1 MRILL
6 LTHSFNSLTQR
17 LFAELKADGHDLSVE
32 FDIADRV
39 AEEAV
44 ALFRPDLILAPFLKR
59 AVPASIWSRD
69 LTLIVH
75 PGIVG
80 DRGPSA
86 LDWAIMNG
94 ETEWGVTVLQAEA
107 EMDAGPV
114 WASVTFPMREA
125 TKASLYR
132 NEMTAAALQAVRS
145 AIQHVPDWRAGQ
157 WAPTPLAQILES
169 AARWASLGRDAIP
182 QSVRSIPMSL
192 SDAPPCPDFV
202 PPYGPGQSGTNPNT
216 QDNETSSSPA
226 HSSPLRALFRAEAS
240 ATRPTK
246 RETAT
251 GGGGLAPEQ
260 ATLGIERPPMKQ
272 SSRAI
277 DWTNDS
283 TKTILKKLRA
293 ADGFPG
299 VADTLCGTPCHLF
312 DAHEAASG
320 ELRPAAPGTIIAR
333 RDSALLRATTDG
345 AVWIGHVKR
354 SDHDHPFKLPATV
367 AFAAEAAALPEL
379 TIPLHRDAT
388 DTRWSELRYRESP
401 DGAVGFLAFDF
412 YNGAMATDQC
422 CRLTAAIRFAAS
434 RPTRVLVL
442 EGGRDFWS
450 NGIHLNSIEA
460 AASPADES
468 WANINA
474 MNDVCLALLT
484 LTDRLTV
491 AALRGNAGAG
501 GCFLALAADLVWAR
515 DGIVLN
521 PHYKNMGNLYGSE
534 YWTYL
539 LPRRAG
545 ADAAQRI
552 MANRLPLL
560 AHDARAAG
568 LIDATFSSDLPSF
581 ESEVARHAAALA
593 ADPAFLDRIAAK
605 AARRAADEAEKPL
618 AAYRDEELAVMRRNF
633 YGFDPSYHVA
643 RYHFVMKSPH
653 SWTPR
658 HLARHREIG

>member
-17 LFAELKADGHDLSVE
+17 LFAELTADGHELSVE

-44 ALFRPDLILAPFLKR
+44 DLFQPDLILAPFLKR
-59 AVPASIWSRD
+59 AVPESIWSRH

-86 LDWAIMNG
+86 LDWAITHN
-94 ETEWGVTVLQAEA
+94 EPEWGVTVLQAEA

-114 WASVTFPMREA
+114 WASVRFPMRDA

-132 NEMTAAALQAVRS
+132 NEVSAAALQAVRT
-145 AIQHVPDWRAGQ
+145 AIQHVSDWHAKS
-157 WAPTPLAQILES
+157 WTPTPLANLL
-169 AARWASLGRDAIP
+169 AHP
-182 QSVRSIPMSL
+182 
-192 SDAPPCPDFV
+192 
-202 PPYGPGQSGTNPNT
+202 
-216 QDNETSSSPA
+216 SSP
-226 HSSPLRALFRAEAS
+226 HDGSLLRAMSRAEAS

-246 RETAT
+246 RETSP

-260 ATLGIERPPMKQ
+260 TSFGIERPLMKQ
-272 SSRAI
+272 SDRKI
-277 DWTNDS
+277 DWSHDS
-283 TKTILKKLRA
+283 TQTILQKLRA

-299 VADTLCGTPCHLF
+299 VADSLFGIPCHLF
-312 DAHEAASG
+312 DAHPATQE
-320 ELRPAAPGTIIAR
+320 ELRPVPPGDPIAR
-333 RDSALLRATTDG
+333 RDNAILRATRDG
-345 AVWIGHVKR
+345 AVWIGQVKR
-354 SDHDHPFKLPATV
+354 ADSEHPFKLPATV
-367 AFAAEAAALPEL
+367 AFAAQAEALPEL
-379 TIPLHRDAT
+379 QVPLMREQT
-388 DTRWSELRYRESP
+388 DRRWSELRYRESP
-401 DGAVGFLAFDF
+401 DCTTGFLAFDF

-422 CRLTAAIRFAAS
+422 QRLAAAIEYARS

-450 NGIHLNSIEA
+450 NGIHLNRIEA

-515 DGIVLN
+515 DGVILN
-521 PHYKNMGNLYGSE
+521 PHYKNMGNLFGSE

-539 LPRRAG
+539 LPRRVGLNACR
-545 ADAAQRI
+545 RI
-552 MANRLPLL
+552 MGNRLPLL
-560 AHDARAAG
+560 AREAQAGG
-568 LIDATFSSDLPSF
+568 LIDVCLGADFDDF
-581 ESEVARHAAALA
+581 ETEVAHRAAKLA
-593 ADPAFLDRIAAK
+593 ADPVLDIRIADKTAS
-605 AARRAADEAEKPL
+605 RAADEAQKPL
-618 AAYRDEELAVMRRNF
+618 AAFREEELAAMRRNF

-643 RYHFVMKSPH
+643 RYHFVMKSPQ

-658 HLARHREIG
+658 HLARHRDLGWQAPAPQVA

>member
-17 LFAELKADGHDLSVE
+17 LFAELTADGHELSVE
-32 FDIADRV
+32 LDIADRV

-44 ALFRPDLILAPFLKR
+44 ELFRPDLILAPFLKR
-59 AVPASIWSRD
+59 AVPESIWSRH

-86 LDWAIMNG
+86 LDWAITNG
-94 ETEWGVTVLQAEA
+94 EGEWGVTVLQAEA

-114 WASVTFPMREA
+114 WASVRFPMCAA

-132 NEMTAAALQAVRS
+132 NEVTAAALQAVRS
-145 AIQHVPDWRAGQ
+145 AIQNVPRWREGQ
-157 WAPTPLAQILES
+157 WTPTPLADILEHAAS
-169 AARWASLGRDAIP
+169 ATTRNAEHNAS
-182 QSVRSIPMSL
+182 S
-192 SDAPPCPDFV
+192 F
-202 PPYGPGQSGTNPNT
+202 
-216 QDNETSSSPA
+216 SPE
-226 HSSPLRALFRAEAS
+226 HGSPLRAVFRAEAS
-240 ATRPTK
+240 ATRPTR
-246 RETAT
+246 RETAP
-251 GGGGLAPEQ
+251 GGGGLAAQ
-260 ATLGIERPPMKQ
+260 QTRFGTERPLMKQ
-272 SSRAI
+272 SDRKI
-277 DWTNDS
+277 DWTHDS
-283 TKTILKKLRA
+283 TATILQKLRA

-299 VADTLCGTPCHLF
+299 VTDTLFGTPCHLF
-312 DAHEAASG
+312 DAHPATPE
-320 ELRPAAPGTIIAR
+320 ELRPAQPGEIIAR
-333 RDSALLRATTDG
+333 RHNALLRVTIDG

-354 SDHDHPFKLPATV
+354 ADHAHPFKLPATT
-367 AFAAEAAALPEL
+367 AFAAEAEALPEL
-379 TIPLHRDAT
+379 PIPLHRDAA
-388 DTRWSELRYRESP
+388 DPRWSELRYRESP
-401 DGAVGFLAFDF
+401 DGSIGFLAFDF

-422 CRLTAAIRFAAS
+422 QRLTAAIRFAAS

-450 NGIHLNSIEA
+450 NGIHLNRIEA

-501 GCFLALAADLVWAR
+501 GCFLALAADYVWAR
-515 DGIVLN
+515 DGIVMN
-521 PHYKNMGNLYGSE
+521 PHYKNMGNLFGSE

-539 LPRRAG
+539 LPRRVGPEAG
-545 ADAAQRI
+545 HRI

-560 AHDARAAG
+560 TRDARAAG
-568 LIDATFSSDLPSF
+568 LVDASFSADLATF
-581 ESEVARHAAALA
+581 ETEIARHAAALA
-593 ADPAFLDRIAAK
+593 ADPALTARIAEK

-618 AAYRDEELAVMRRNF
+618 AAYREEELAAMRRNF

-643 RYHFVMKSPH
+643 RYHFVMKSPQ

-658 HLARHREIG
+658 HLARHRDLGWRVPGEAEAA

>member
-17 LFAELKADGHDLSVE
+17 LFAELRADGHELSVE

-39 AEEAV
+39 SEEAV

-59 AVPASIWSRD
+59 AVPESIWSRH

-114 WASVTFPMREA
+114 WASVGFPMREG

-132 NEMTAAALQAVRS
+132 NEVTAAALRAVRM
-145 AIQHVPDWRAGQ
+145 AIQDIPAWRAGT
-157 WAPTPLAQILES
+157 WSPTPLAELLDGAIHAGREEPTAEVRNR
-169 AARWASLGRDAIP
+169 AATPTLRARPNADMAGYAAL
-182 QSVRSIPMSL
+182 L
-192 SDAPPCPDFV
+192 
-202 PPYGPGQSGTNPNT
+202 PPYAPRS
-216 QDNETSSSPA
+216 A
-226 HSSPLRALFRAEAS
+226 HSASGIARPLI
-240 ATRPTK
+240 K
-246 RETAT
+246 
-251 GGGGLAPEQ
+251 Q
-260 ATLGIERPPMKQ
+260 ADRQ
-272 SSRAI
+272 I
-277 DWTNDS
+277 DWTRDS
-283 TKTILKKLRA
+283 TQTILQKLRA

-299 VADTLCGTPCHLF
+299 VADALFGVPCQLF
-312 DAHEAASG
+312 DAHPATLDESG
-320 ELRPAAPGTIIAR
+320 PAAPGDVIAR
-333 RDSALLRATTDG
+333 RDNALLRATTDG
-345 AVWIGHVKR
+345 AIWIGHVKR
-354 SDHDHPFKLPATV
+354 AGHDHPFKLPATI
-367 AFAAEAAALPEL
+367 AFAAESAALPEL
-379 TIPLHRDAT
+379 AVPLHRDAT

-401 DGAVGFLAFDF
+401 DGTTGFLAFDF

-422 CRLTAAIRFAAS
+422 ERLTAAIAYARS

-450 NGIHLNSIEA
+450 NGIHLNRIEA

-468 WANINA
+468 RANINA

-521 PHYKNMGNLYGSE
+521 PHYKNMGNLFGSE
-534 YWTYL
+534 YWSYL
-539 LPRRAG
+539 LPRRVGPDAG
-545 ADAAQRI
+545 RRI

-560 AHDARAAG
+560 ARNARAAE
-568 LIDATFSSDLPSF
+568 LIDATLSADLPTF
-581 ESEVARHAAALA
+581 ETEVARHAAALA
-593 ADPAFLDRIAAK
+593 AAPALIERIAAK
-605 AARRAADEAEKPL
+605 VARRAADEAAKPL
-618 AAYRDEELAVMRRNF
+618 AAYRDEELAAMRRNF

-643 RYHFVMKSPH
+643 RYHFVMKSPQ

-658 HLARHREIG
+658 HLARHRELGWRVPAEAEAG

>member
-17 LFAELKADGHDLSVE
+17 LFAELKADGHELSVE

-44 ALFRPDLILAPFLKR
+44 ALFRPELILAPFLKR
-59 AVPASIWSRD
+59 AVPASIWSRH

-114 WASVTFPMREA
+114 WASVTFPMRDA

-132 NEMTAAALQAVRS
+132 NEVTAAALQAVRT
-145 AIQHVPDWRAGQ
+145 ALERVQDWRAGE
-157 WAPTPLAQILES
+157 WAPTPLAQILEK
-169 AARWASLGRDAIP
+169 AK
-182 QSVRSIPMSL
+182 
-192 SDAPPCPDFV
+192 
-202 PPYGPGQSGTNPNT
+202 QSGTTENV
-216 QDNETSSSPA
+216 QDNETPSIPA
-226 HSSPLRALFRAEAS
+226 HGSPLRALFRAEAS

-246 RETAT
+246 RETAP
-251 GGGGLAPEQ
+251 GGGGLVPDQ
-260 ATLGIERPPMKQ
+260 AQVGIERPLMKQ
-272 SSRAI
+272 RDRAI
-277 DWTNDS
+277 DWPNDTTN
-283 TKTILKKLRA
+283 TILKKLRA

-299 VADTLCGTPCHLF
+299 VADALFGTPCHLF
-312 DAHEAASG
+312 DAHPATPD
-320 ELRPAAPGTIIAR
+320 ELRPAEPGEVIAR
-333 RDSALLRATTDG
+333 RDGALLRATPDG

-354 SDHDHPFKLPATV
+354 PDHDHPFKLPATV
-367 AFAAEAAALPEL
+367 AFALEAAALPEL
-379 TIPLHRDAT
+379 AIPLMRAAADP
-388 DTRWSELRYRESP
+388 RWSELRYRESP
-401 DGAVGFLAFDF
+401 DGAIGFLAFDF

-422 CRLTAAIRFAAS
+422 RRLAGAIRFAAS

-450 NGIHLNSIEA
+450 NGIHLNRIEA

-474 MNDVCLALLT
+474 MNDACLALLT

-501 GCFLALAADLVWAR
+501 GCFLALAADYVWAR

-521 PHYKNMGNLYGSE
+521 PHYKNMGNLFGSE
-534 YWTYL
+534 YWSYL
-539 LPRRAG
+539 LPRRVGPEAG
-545 ADAAQRI
+545 RRI
-552 MANRLPLL
+552 MANRLPLR
-560 AHDARAAG
+560 ARAARAAG
-568 LIDATFSSDLPSF
+568 LIDATFSPDLPSF
-581 ESEVARHAAALA
+581 ESEVARHAAALT

-605 AARRAADEAEKPL
+605 TARRAADEAEKPL
-618 AAYRDEELAVMRRNF
+618 AAYRDEELAAMRRNF

-658 HLARHREIG
+658 HLARHREIGWQMSVAADVA

>member
-17 LFAELKADGHDLSVE
+17 LFAELKADGHELSVE

-59 AVPASIWSRD
+59 AVPESIWSRH

-94 ETEWGVTVLQAEA
+94 EGEWGVTVLQAEA

-114 WASVTFPMREA
+114 WASVTFPMRDG

-132 NEMTAAALQAVRS
+132 NEVTAAALQAVRT
-145 AIQHVPDWRAGQ
+145 AIENIPEWRIDK

-169 AARWASLGRDAIP
+169 AASAAK
-182 QSVRSIPMSL
+182 QN
-192 SDAPPCPDFV
+192 A
-202 PPYGPGQSGTNPNT
+202 
-216 QDNETSSSPA
+216 QDNEPSSSPA
-226 HSSPLRALFRAEAS
+226 HGSPLRAVFRAEAS
-240 ATRPTK
+240 ATRSTK
-246 RETAT
+246 RETAP

-260 ATLGIERPPMKQ
+260 VTVGVERPLMKQ
-272 SSRAI
+272 SNRAI
-277 DWTNDS
+277 DWTND
-283 TKTILKKLRA
+283 TTETVLQKLRA

-299 VADTLCGTPCHLF
+299 VSDSLFGTPCQLF
-312 DAHEAASG
+312 DAHEATPDELGPAIPG
-320 ELRPAAPGTIIAR
+320 EVMAR
-333 RDSALLRATTDG
+333 RDSALLRATIDG

-354 SDHDHPFKLPATV
+354 ADHDHPFKLPATV
-367 AFAAEAAALPEL
+367 AFATEAAALPEL
-379 TIPLHRDAT
+379 EIPLMRDAT
-388 DTRWSELRYRESP
+388 DPRWSELRYRESA
-401 DGAVGFLAFDF
+401 DGTTGFLAFDF
-412 YNGAMATDQC
+412 YNGAMATEQC
-422 CRLTAAIRFAAS
+422 ERLTAAIRFAAT

-450 NGIHLNSIEA
+450 NGIHLNRIEA
-460 AASPADES
+460 APSPADES

-515 DGIVLN
+515 DGIIMN

-534 YWTYL
+534 YWSYL
-539 LPRRAG
+539 LPRRVG
-545 ADAAQRI
+545 IETGRQI

-560 AHDARAAG
+560 ARDAKNAG
-568 LIDATFSSDLPSF
+568 LIDDTFGADLAGF
-581 ESEVARHAAALA
+581 EAEVARRVETLA
-593 ADPAFLDRIAAK
+593 ADPALIDRIAEK
-605 AARRAADEAEKPL
+605 SARRAADEAEKPL
-618 AAYRDEELAVMRRNF
+618 AAYRDEELAAMRRNF

-643 RYHFVMKSPH
+643 RYHFVMKSPQ

-658 HLARHREIG
+658 HLARHRDLGWQVPAEAEAA

>member
-17 LFAELKADGHDLSVE
+17 LFAELKADGHELSVE

-44 ALFRPDLILAPFLKR
+44 DLFRPDLILAPFLKR
-59 AVPASIWSRD
+59 AVPESIWSRH

-86 LDWAIMNG
+86 LDWAITNG
-94 ETEWGVTVLQAEA
+94 EGEWGVTVLQAEA

-114 WASVTFPMREA
+114 WACVRFPMRDA
-125 TKASLYR
+125 AKASLYR
-132 NEMTAAALQAVRS
+132 NEVTAAALEAVRG
-145 AIQHVPDWRAGQ
+145 AIENVPDWRAGR
-157 WAPTPLAQILES
+157 WAPTALAQILERAES
-169 AARWASLGRDAIP
+169 
-182 QSVRSIPMSL
+182 
-192 SDAPPCPDFV
+192 
-202 PPYGPGQSGTNPNT
+202 TTTENP
-216 QDNETSSSPA
+216 QDNETTSSPA
-226 HSSPLRALFRAEAS
+226 HASPLRALSRAEAS
-240 ATRPTK
+240 ATRSTK
-246 RETAT
+246 RETAP
-251 GGGGLAPEQ
+251 GGGGLAAQQP
-260 ATLGIERPPMKQ
+260 TVGTERPLMKQ
-272 SSRAI
+272 SNRAI
-277 DWTNDS
+277 DWTADN
-283 TKTILKKLRA
+283 TRTVLQKLRA

-299 VADTLCGTPCHLF
+299 VADTLFGTPCHLF
-312 DAHEAASG
+312 DAHPATPE
-320 ELRPAAPGTIIAR
+320 ELCQAAPGAPIAR
-333 RDSALLRATTDG
+333 RDGAILRATIDG

-354 SDHDHPFKLPATV
+354 ADHDHPFKLPATV
-367 AFAAEAAALPEL
+367 AFAAESAALPEL
-379 TIPLHRDAT
+379 AIPLMRDAT

-401 DGAVGFLAFDF
+401 DGTIGFLAFDF

-422 CRLTAAIRFAAS
+422 RRLAAAIDFART

-450 NGIHLNSIEA
+450 NGIHLNRIEA

-491 AALRGNAGAG
+491 ATLRGNAGAG

-515 DGIVLN
+515 DGIVMN
-521 PHYKNMGNLYGSE
+521 PHYKNMGNLFGSE
-534 YWTYL
+534 YWSYL
-539 LPRRAG
+539 LPRRVGIDAG
-545 ADAAQRI
+545 RRI
-552 MANRLPLL
+552 MGNRLPLL
-560 AHDARAAG
+560 AREAKACG
-568 LIDATFSSDLPSF
+568 LIDDCFGADLAAF
-581 ESEVARHAAALA
+581 EAEVARCAATLA
-593 ADPAFLDRIAAK
+593 ADPALPARIAKK
-605 AARRAADEAEKPL
+605 AARRAADEAQKPL
-618 AAYRDEELAVMRRNF
+618 AAYREEELAAMRRNF

-643 RYHFVMKSPH
+643 RYHFMMKSPQ

-658 HLARHREIG
+658 HLARHRDLGWQVPGEVAAA